1 MDPFRSVF
9 NAASKEKED
18 FVYLNDRL
26 SDLFRKMEKMRGG
39 GGGDCEKYLS
49 TIACLEEEIKKLRTF
64 YEAEISRQRS
74 YERLYWSQSIID
86 NRFYPVSL
94 SFVLVMLHLQLYCRL
109 LQLLCYK
116 NRQKIICTSNCWQ
129 KFRVT

>member
-39 GGGDCEKYLS
+39 SGTGCEQYLK
-49 TIACLEEEIKKLRTF
+49 TIACLEEEIKKLRAF
-64 YEAEISRQRS
+64 YEAEISKHRS
-74 YERLYWSQSIID
+74 
-86 NRFYPVSL
+86 P
-94 SFVLVMLHLQLYCRL
+94 CRL
-109 LQLLCYK
+109 TL
-116 NRQKIICTSNCWQ
+116 
-129 KFRVT
+129 